1 MRSSQYQSG
10 QTCDSAALPIAS
22 AINRDCLTVNHESV
36 RNQTLVGVELV
47 GMLQMPSQGSV
58 LTPDS
63 SLLKLNSH
71 TFQNAVDKNSWQL
84 AAFSSDV
91 EHVSAASALKA
102 SHHIYIWNRLGIL
115 ERILEG
121 Q

>member
-1 MRSSQYQSG
+1 
-10 QTCDSAALPIAS
+10 
-22 AINRDCLTVNHESV
+22 
-36 RNQTLVGVELV
+36 
-47 GMLQMPSQGSV
+47 MPSQGSI
-58 LTPDS
+58 LTPDAP
-63 SLLKLNSH
+63 LLKLASH
-71 TFQNAVDKNSWQL
+71 TFQNAVDKNSWQC

-91 EHVSAASALKA
+91 EHVSAASAHKA